1 MVNESPWGSTLANT
15 ALRCAQAVL
24 AGGHDVLAVF
34 FQGEGVYN
42 ALGGGPADPG
52 ALDLAGAWPETARA
66 AGCPLLLCSSACAR
80 RLPGNVQAGLVDPFR
95 LAGLGELLELM
106 ERADRVVSF

>member
-1 MVNESPWGSTLANT
+1 MVNGSPWGSTLANT

-24 AGGHDVLAVF
+24 AGGHTVLAVF

-42 ALGGGPADPG
+42 ALSGGQADPG
-52 ALDLAGAWPETARA
+52 ALDLARAWSQTAHA
-66 AGCPLLLCSSACAR
+66 ASCPLLLCSSASAR
-80 RLPGNVQAGLVDPFR
+80 RLPGSVQAGLSEPFR
-95 LAGLGELLELM
+95 LAGLGELLVLM